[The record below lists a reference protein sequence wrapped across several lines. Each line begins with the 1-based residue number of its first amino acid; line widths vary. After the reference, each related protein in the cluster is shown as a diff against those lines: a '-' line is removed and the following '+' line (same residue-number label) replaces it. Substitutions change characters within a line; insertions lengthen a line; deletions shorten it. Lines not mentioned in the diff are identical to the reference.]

1 MSIFGNNVF
10 RRNIQMSEG
19 NIYDSQSWAD
29 EFTERLSNKM
39 GRYGEESKTKTAEL
53 VSTFNPD
60 MMKDVYEDRD
70 NKSMALAQVFSDK
83 ALKGLNHKLGSSL
96 KSEKGYFATIQ
107 QQKQT
112 LKQAKKDLTKANE
125 LYQKTGSS
133 FRFDTTG
140 FTAIKTSAQEHY
152 GEFDRQV
159 EERKQ
164 AYAEEYGAASFNDL
178 QEGYGMSQDY
188 FQGNMTEEQYQ
199 EYQEAD
205 FLEKIRLRNEFIPL
219 DSQDN
224 RVGQRDVLDM
234 VMSDIIGMDYQR
246 LARLNTIEGTGENL
260 LDYTGDQFK
269 GLRDFYATSKVQGI
283 EQANRAAELQDKL
296 REEGAVSAQMG
307 KVASQ
312 KKRGKTAQES
322 ISKSKGDIDIQLR
335 ELDEQFMKN
344 VGVFSSAPKK
354 RKVPTVSFVE
364 GRPE

>member
-53 VSTFNPD
+53 VSTFNPE

-70 NKSMALAQVFSDK
+70 NKSTALAEAFSDK
-83 ALKGLNHKLGSSL
+83 ALQGLNNKLGSSL

-188 FQGNMTEEQYQ
+188 YASNMSEEQYQ
-199 EYQEAD
+199 DYQDAGLFEKMFMQRD
-205 FLEKIRLRNEFIPL
+205 F
-219 DSQDN
+219 DGGQDN

-234 VMSDIIGMDYQR
+234 VMSDIIGMDYQL
-246 LARLNTIEGTGENL
+246 LAKLNTIEGTGENL

-296 REEGAVSAQMG
+296 RKEGAVSAQMG

-322 ISKSKGDIDIQLR
+322 ISKSKGEIDIQLR

-344 VGVFSSAPKK
+344 VGAFSSAPKK

>member
-10 RRNIQMSEG
+10 RRNIQMLEG
-19 NIYDSQSWAD
+19 DIRDSQSWAD

-39 GRYGEESKTKTAEL
+39 GRYGEEAKTKTTEL

-70 NKSMALAQVFSDK
+70 NKSMVLAQALSDK
-83 ALKGLNHKLGSSL
+83 ALKGLNNKLGSSL

-107 QQKQT
+107 KQKQT
-112 LKQAKKDLTKANE
+112 LKQAKKDLSKANE

-140 FTAIKTSAQEHY
+140 FTAIKTNAQEHY
-152 GEFDRQV
+152 EEFDRQV

-188 FQGNMTEEQYQ
+188 LQSNMTDE
-199 EYQEAD
+199 EYQAYQD
-205 FLEKIRLRNEFIPL
+205 SDWLAKIITATVMGQTQEDR
-219 DSQDN
+219 

-234 VMSDIIGMDYQR
+234 VMSDIIGMDYQQ
-246 LARLNTIEGTGENL
+246 LAQLNTIRGTDENM

-296 REEGAVSAQMG
+296 RKEGAVSAQMG

-322 ISKSKGDIDIQLR
+322 ISKSQSDIDLQIR

-344 VGVFSSAPKK
+344 VGSFSSAPKK